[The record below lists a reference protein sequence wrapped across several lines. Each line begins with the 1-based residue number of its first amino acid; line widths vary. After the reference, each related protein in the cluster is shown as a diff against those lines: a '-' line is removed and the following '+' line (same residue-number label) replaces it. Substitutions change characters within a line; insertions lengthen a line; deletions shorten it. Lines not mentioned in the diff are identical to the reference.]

1 MARLTEEEQTSF
13 LVQPHIAHLVTMRPT
28 GRPHVAPVWFLWKN
42 DKAWV
47 MADGSAVKVKNVLKN
62 SSVALSVATPERPL
76 SYVVLEGQAKL
87 SSEALGPFVEQMCV
101 LYDGPDRG
109 AKFAKELLGDDRM
122 VLIEITIDKMITWKD
137 DEDQA

>member
-1 MARLTEEEQTSF
+1 
-13 LVQPHIAHLVTMRPT
+13 
-28 GRPHVAPVWFLWKN
+28 
-42 DKAWV
+42 
-47 MADGSAVKVKNVLKN
+47 
-62 SSVALSVATPERPL
+62 
-76 SYVVLEGQAKL
+76 
-87 SSEALGPFVEQMCV
+87 MCV